1 MHIFKHIT
9 QHNFIK
15 KFPVRPNLV
24 QFKKKMLFTNAE
36 YLKKK
41 EKCGGSFFFPLFLN
55 TSRKS
60 KIIIIKKYLR
70 NIRYDYERVNVILG
84 PLRKR
89 KYK

>member
-1 MHIFKHIT
+1 MNNNNFFLNMHIFKHIT

-41 EKCGGSFFFPLFLN
+41 EKYGGSFFFPLFLN
-55 TSRKS
+55 TTRRS
-60 KIIIIKKYLR
+60 KIINQKVFTEYSLYY
-70 NIRYDYERVNVILG
+70 RYMNNG
-84 PLRKR
+84 N
-89 KYK
+89 